1 MVFGGVELEE
11 NEAWHLSEL
20 WRPSDYKSIQYEMLP
35 EALQASLNVLLSKF
49 LFSAV
54 SGSHSEL
61 ATNTFY
67 YLRPFT
73 QKRNKICIQA
83 KHVFMQKKKN
93 VNNWRAH
100 RSPVIMHK
108 DREADSGTPSLPPDK
123 DACPSPAGR
132 KPAQLPAWCACLH
145 FNQLHTLPR
154 LPFPSASS
162 S

>member
-54 SGSHSEL
+54 SGSHSGL
-61 ATNTFY
+61 ATNTLY

-83 KHVFMQKKKN
+83 KHVFMQNKKKKKK
-93 VNNWRAH
+93 REQLESSPEPCHHAQ
-100 RSPVIMHK
+100 RS
-108 DREADSGTPSLPPDK
+108 
-123 DACPSPAGR
+123 
-132 KPAQLPAWCACLH
+132 
-145 FNQLHTLPR
+145 
-154 LPFPSASS
+154 
-162 S
+162 